1 MTYYASHDLL
11 RVSSFTSSRAVRL
24 VRATATRNCSPLRI
38 AHCVR
43 VRIRVVAPRAVI
55 HPFCVSVH
63 MPPRPDRLIP
73 KASVNA
79 TSVADGAEVGELQ
92 SPWYALN
99 ASCSS
104 AASRDVIAIVD
115 VVYGDDRGIEPSV
128 VEYSAGAILFEAK
141 TLAYELERSYGVT
154 KGSNVILMLENSAA
168 YIVAMHACAG
178 LGAHCAHANPASTAS
193 EFQSALAAIST
204 TSTASPRVI
213 IANDAFANVI
223 GDALYA
229 QYHIA
234 SIANDDTSLDDV
246 SFAPPAVM
254 YHRSGALSVT
264 SSLPSY
270 DRPDVRAFMHH
281 HVACSRFA
289 LDLTVSACGDDYVV
303 TGDSSDLDADEDPLR
318 LLARGGGD
326 ALRWRPSM
334 TNHQLLE
341 CDFQCM
347 FTSGT
352 TGKCKLITHTQRQVA
367 LHARS
372 FAEYC
377 EFKPFEDV
385 ALHVA
390 PMHHAMGASATHPCV
405 LVGGVKQVI
414 IITPHGHFD
423 ARATLETIAAHG
435 VTFTQL
441 APTHLSMTLADVAAF
456 AGHCAPTLRMVS
468 CGGSCVPAHLIR
480 AFTRACPR
488 AVFFVDY
495 GCTEACGKMCSTLR
509 RVANVDAGA
518 EEDVESHSRAGWSM
532 PLFDVAVVK
541 DLSSMQSVAFDDAE
555 SGEVIV
561 RGPTVVR
568 DPDDFDVDVDEW
580 HRTGDVAAVNPK
592 GSLRIVDR
600 VKDVIHVG
608 GETVYGSE
616 VERVVL
622 EHPDVVECA
631 VFAAPDAL
639 MGEIPRCA
647 VVVRDVSPRVDAQ
660 TLIDFIAARLARF
673 KVPHHIVFVDAL
685 PKTSLGKVI
694 KSKLR
699 LDSGSGSGVGAPR
712 NSEDIARGVDRALRD
727 ATGWADDVIID
738 ADAPLIGALGM
749 RSTHAVAFARAL
761 GERFHID
768 VPTTV
773 VFDRF
778 CARGVAEFIQ
788 AATMTTMS
796 VVDQPPMTIHARA
809 RPGHVAVIRISMSC
823 PGRVD
828 DFESYIRRA
837 GDAAQTLDGRF
848 DVECPTTTAMTTSI
862 PVRFASRIMPMDVD
876 DIVANE
882 LAPSEAAYVDPQH
895 RLTLRHA
902 LSMSPGP
909 SSGVF
914 IGCMWNDDYA
924 TTLAACPCVLAA
936 PSASIGLGSGL
947 AFLTGRVAFVVNAAG
962 PAVGV
967 DTACSSSLV
976 ACALGIDAI
985 HGTSH
990 TTQAVCGGVNALI
1003 SARTMGTIYR
1013 LGALSPDGRCK
1024 TLDVGADGYGRA
1036 EACAQCLLDKCDT
1049 ESSTHITRVCMN
1061 QDARSS
1067 ALTAP
1072 RGSAQSACVTEAMT
1086 ADVEPHSA
1094 PRQYTLH
1101 GTGTPLGDPLE
1112 FSALFEALDA
1122 HVNAMTVM
1130 SVKST
1135 LGHGEGAAGIVGAL
1149 AALASVAERRDV
1161 HISHLV
1167 ALNQY
1172 IRDVP
1177 ARAAMPRQPAGCA
1190 LTSSSGDASVV
1201 VARVAGVSAFGMSGT
1216 NAVGAVKSSS
1226 SSSVVSALALPR
1238 RRFLFDAAHW
1248 CSVPPPSHAFIHR
1261 YVETTF
1267 SGIVTF
1273 RARVDARRHRLDY
1286 RLAGAPA
1293 FGAAAFADIAHG
1305 VAVSKLLLSSTDACV
1320 RHMCVHAVLFLRATG
1335 VSEFDVGVSARLG
1348 AVSARTS
1355 DGVKRM
1361 SCDVR
1366 QMRHVM
1372 SSNTASGGSRR
1383 TPTPTTACEPSRRP
1397 RLCAARARDSC
1408 PNADAGHVALVDAAM
1423 QLGAFMISTTTMTE
1437 ARVPISFETVYQQRH
1452 SSCMGDSAALAA
1464 KALNR
1469 VVAAGFASATH
1480 VATTSMLS
1488 SRLRQ
1493 RQHQGGSKSKHM
1505 IYEHQRVALCAL
1517 SSSSWSKVSSSSV
1530 ARLRLQERR
1539 SASSPALVAAAL
1551 NVVQCSTCDGAFP
1564 ACITFETMTE
1574 GAREGGLR
1582 AMARTVALEHR
1593 PLRRRVCS
1601 YSVSSNTSRGDVGGA
1616 ILDDASLHE
1625 FDVCARVVCEPRL
1638 VRGTVTGR
1646 RCDPRGRVLVIFGG
1660 VGGVGL
1666 ETARRANADTVVL
1679 LASRRG
1685 RSLELN
1691 PSTLCVASVSIC
1703 SCDVASID
1711 QVKDCL
1717 SYVSCAA
1724 ASPNVDVAH
1733 ASGALRDNM
1742 LQFQRASSVSTVF
1755 AMKTAGFSSLMHP
1768 CATSLRPCAVL
1779 ACSSIASTLGSAGQ
1793 ANYAAAN
1800 GVVDTLALEKR
1811 AQGLVV
1817 SSAQFGAWSRV
1828 GMTSRASSV
1837 IHRAERLG
1845 LGSIDPEDGVRV
1857 VFDILRACEP
1867 GASVVVVCPFDV
1879 RVVSKYFPADLT
1891 TMFNTF
1897 AGVSQAPSSTSSLA
1911 FAGQHGVGKD
1921 DIRARVASAVRAVI
1935 NTSSISSTSIDV
1947 DAPLVASGLD
1957 SLAANELKIELDG
1970 AFGFHTPA
1978 TLAYDF
1984 PTIRTLS
1991 EYIASQLA
1999 PSSSAPQTHSSMSSL
2014 SLSSSHMPSGALA
2027 EITNTNLACAG
2038 SSSAIAASSTDVD
2051 GASRAPRSRWNH
2063 DFVID
2068 TDAVRAFIP
2077 YFAGFVDHSVTLFD
2091 AEVFGI
2097 PPVEA
2102 LIMCPQMRG
2111 VLEGALI
2118 VGNGNAARD
2127 VGVYVGVTQ
2136 SNYKSDIVHAFWG
2149 QFHQT
2154 MGTGSLPS
2162 VAAGRVNFMFDY
2174 AGPSLAIDTACSSS
2188 LVAVSFAFDALR
2200 ANVVSY
2206 ALMCGTHLMVSANG
2220 AVDRRVAN
2228 LLSMDGR
2235 CKTFDADADG
2245 FAQSEACGVVGARVA
2260 MRHGRN
2266 RRRNDVGAVDRRLQS
2281 RGESSHDMLI
2291 AIVGN
2296 SVNQDGRSSAL
2307 TAPNGPAQQAALRIA
2322 LLVASRD
2329 GFEDG
2334 VSTHGTGTA
2343 LGDPIEVGAIVAVA
2357 SDMSAHGVVLEATKS
2372 QCGHSETAA
2381 GVVALAKTV
2390 RVLARRRRDAVVH
2403 LRRVNH
2409 HVSSI
2414 TTWRRTS
2421 AMVSIPRQSTHYL
2434 RHHETQ
2440 SRTASCGISAFAFQ
2454 GTNAHVVVVA
2464 AAAAVVNAATSST
2477 TPTSVLLSKSRFWP
2491 LPNVYPHVQAF
2502 KAFTKDDV
2510 STMKTTFVGTVHP
2523 RDDAHMLDHI
2533 VNGSAIYPGAGYQE
2547 LAAAIPKIL
2556 VNGNDNGGAVISNSM
2571 IPAPMVMSTESR
2583 TLVDVVV
2590 FGARAVVVKSTTNSA
2605 THMRCGIQRTY
2616 VVRQHTTLVCPRLA
2630 MADRRA
2636 SACARIPRR
2645 DEHLS
2650 YDVHPAALDC
2660 ALQLAA
2666 AIDNARN
2673 DGVVKVP
2680 VGVRAY
2686 KSSSL
2691 SSSSSAAL
2699 SLMVAALRGV
2709 NHTLEDV
2716 NVADVEVKIM
2726 ASRSTGANKRR
2737 KSSNRHF
2744 MYEVGEFAVRST
2756 HRVGRC
2762 QGVYT
2767 MASALAD
2774 DFDAARTRRDSA
2786 CALISVWQSANARV
2800 SSVSLQTT
2808 SRSASEDA
2816 VRAIIRSIS
2825 QEAPLVAFA
2834 STRLGVEDFA
2844 FVDDSVR
2851 SAFVKGAAY
2860 ECDAITLMMREHR
2873 LRLASPSKAPCLR
2886 RNYAP
2891 SIVKAKL
2898 RSGFGFGF
2906 HSDADSAILITGGL
2920 GAVGLEVTR
2929 ACERRGMRVEITS
2942 RTGRAMNF
2950 AHRTGDVRA
2959 FKCDDRLSLRASDAV
2974 FPRGAPIRIV
2984 HAAGTI
2990 RDALVHNQSVYTV
3003 CDVIA
3008 SKSLASIHDG
3018 AAPASHPLASTM
3030 LCSSIAALTGNP
3042 GQTNYAYANALL
3054 DANARRHRREG
3065 EPFASAQFGGWSD
3078 IGMAARDVSIARR
3091 LERIGAGAL
3100 TPEEGISVILK
3111 VVFHGAY
3118 QVRDFVVSPFQWS
3131 RVAASALPAFYVF
3144 GDVIAASEEDTR
3156 RRIESSTSRATDAG
3170 ATNISSTTAEDV
3182 TRKVES
3188 IVQSLVGNRVPN
3200 DAPLMDAGLDSQ
3212 AANELKTE
3220 LDAAFGLDVPA
3231 TAAYDFP
3238 TISALSAYVA
3248 SRIAPAPM
3256 TSTITFGTTGLAAS
3270 GDADYMNIVADIVGA
3285 DLLVPVHSG
3294 DGVSRVPSHRWDN
3307 QWYVES
3313 VALLIPSFSAF
3324 VSAYDVFDDDV
3335 FSLARAEALLMD
3347 VQQRSILEGVLACRL
3362 GASRGPLVED
3372 GLDAALDGVVASTGV
3387 YVAISAM
3394 QYQNEVLDRYWP
3406 NQTSP
3411 YIATGNTLS
3420 VAAGRVSYIFGLRGP
3435 CASMDTACS
3444 SSIVATHFTM
3454 EGLRHRD
3461 CTSAV
3466 IAGVISILGPGVSAI
3481 FFSSGMLSQSGRC
3494 KTLDAEADGYV
3505 RGEARGVFVV
3515 DAADS
3520 ADESH
3525 ALRAGVAIIGSS
3537 MNQDGRSSSLTA
3549 PHGPSQSVSLR
3560 LALRAAR
3567 VCGTDVDKLQMHGTG
3582 TPLGDPIEVGATMTV
3597 LAACV
3602 RSRDDAG
3609 GVFPLTLEAHK
3620 SHIGHTET
3628 ASGMVALAQ
3637 PLATLASGV
3646 VETILHL
3653 RAMNPHI
3660 ATIARTSAL
3669 RREAST
3675 PRQRAARVASHA
3687 GVSSFAFQ
3695 GTNANAI
3702 QRVIRHSKRV
3712 PRARPMLRRQR
3723 FWPLPSLHP
3732 HVHCF
3737 RNLDNFAAQRGRRD
3751 ELRMLVRVDGRLHAH
3766 VLDHRVLDA
3775 ALYPGA
3781 GFQEIA
3787 SAVARIFGA
3796 SRDDFAVVHSTV
3808 AVPLHMRAKMN
3819 IEFEAS
3825 AFPENGETRI
3835 RSAGATTTYMRC
3847 STRRILNDVDFSAS
3861 AHRHCYHATMLP
3873 SRSREPPMMACAK
3886 IASPESHA
3894 YLDYWIHPACL
3905 DNALQCGAVMSA
3917 GSPSS
3922 SPSSDDVKVP
3932 VGVDAY
3938 AARAIPTHAR
3948 MLYASASPSHYLLHN
3963 SAAVVGLRVKSMRRG
3978 AQKMASNSGERSM
3991 AYTVKWFAVNTNL
4004 VETYDQ
4010 DATTPALALSSRRR
4024 RGGSSA
4030 SCSRAFS
4037 AALATSHVA
4046 PKPLLHAFNA
4056 QSLAQS
4062 LTPDVLGDGL
4072 HGLNRTAAQEFR
4084 HAEVTGT
4091 RTSANLAKRRRAD
4104 VLAGSSPV
4112 APGVSSTHVAGDAHE
4127 TLEIGGTT
4135 YERRLRPLAT
4145 SVRDDMNMCAR
4156 RSSSSMFARV
4166 KSHVMH
4172 GNDIDAPARVTLI
4185 SGGLGAIGMEYARY
4199 VDGRRS
4205 RVHALSRAGR
4215 SREFDGFGFNH
4226 VIAHKCDASHAN
4238 DILSVSWRDID
4249 DVVHAA
4255 GVLRDA
4261 LMRKQ
4266 NAHSMF
4272 AVVGSKV
4279 DSWTKMRSRL
4289 AQCAPH
4295 KIVLCSSIS
4304 ALSGS
4309 VGQANYTAANATL
4322 DGDALAA
4329 RRLGNSQSSMAWGAW
4344 LNAGMAD
4351 ASVLSRV
4358 DAMGFGIVTP
4368 ERGMRAL
4375 ERVMS
4380 RVDVANVVATPFDFV
4395 KLARAMATSAP
4406 RIYTGM
4412 LPKITATS
4420 KTRRVAVGRTKG
4432 TGARRQ
4438 HSIGDIR
4445 TKVAAIVSGI
4455 VGRDVSE
4462 DEPLMDAG
4470 LDSIGGAELQKNIED
4485 EFSIELPATAAFDYP
4500 TVSALSDFVASQ
4512 IGDGDGGDEDEYVG
4526 GGAGAARSRL
4536 SIDDVRQRVLA
4547 IASGVIGREIG
4558 TSEPLVDAGIDSLS
4572 GQEMKS
4578 QVEDEFGIELPATA
4592 AFDYPT
4598 VDALSDYVASEI
4610 GARTSSVAAMTTISH
4625 AIAAAAAQKSVVA
4638 RAYSLRAPQPP
4649 DADGIR
4655 RVPLHR
4661 WDMDRYQQGIQEY
4674 MLSRVT
4680 GYNLHI
4686 PCFGGFLARYE
4697 YFDAKV
4703 FSISSLEALY
4713 MDVQQRSL
4721 LEGVARAM
4729 FKSEGIGNDAL
4740 ESTPT
4745 SLPSG
4750 VYVGIASCDYADE
4763 LLRAYV
4769 PVLHPF
4775 LVSGT
4780 SLNVAAGRIS
4790 YTFNFR
4796 GPSMSVD
4803 TACSSSLV
4811 TTHLSFIALRCGET
4825 SSAVSCGVQ
4834 ALLSAH
4840 ITGVFHSS
4848 GMLADDGRCKTLDA
4862 DADGYVRGEARGVLA
4877 LEAVGAAAMGKI
4889 CDVVIA
4895 GTAVNQDGRSSALTA
4910 PNGPSQKVVM
4920 REALTLAAVT
4930 GAAIDKLH
4938 MHGTGTPLGD
4948 PIEFG
4953 AALPVLERVDPTQPA
4968 PAFEASK
4975 SAVGHT
4981 ETAAGIIAILASI
4994 ASLPQSTVNR
5004 IMHLKFLNPH
5014 CQSLAAAA
5022 KTNGTSAPRQSFGRA
5037 ASLAQASGFAFQGTN
5052 ANAVARVSLT
5062 NARTSH
5068 TGRELLFHRERF
5080 YPLPHLFPHLHTF
5093 NGLDDFGALTRFGAL
5108 VDTRVHGHM
5117 LDNYR
5122 VFPVGALLELA
5133 NATMRIM
5140 EITEHALRDVH
5151 VFTPLVLFT
5160 KSNTEFEVCVSNAG
5174 GNVVVQSNGGQDVH
5188 MTCAFDRFLNNCAR
5202 DATVRGGLW
5211 GLAEPSRDDVVRARV
5226 RPSERHEHFEYNVN
5240 PMCVESALTLRAA
5253 LERSSEAHFVCASC
5267 VRYSTPEHA
5276 STASHGLAEATA
5288 RKSAYAIR
5296 STTMHAP
5303 MFRPLRSATSRAVV
5317 ESARAAGIP
5326 KTRRRIPPA
5335 KTMDEIQGGVR
5346 RMCATIVG
5354 TLVEPD
5360 APLTDCGIDSL
5371 GAAELRSAIQH
5382 EFAVVLPVTVAF
5394 ECPTTNALGAFVH
5407 KELSAARAEAI
5418 KQSSDRERH
5427 TRARKR
5433 IVATSWRSIAETIYD
5448 TLTLR
5453 DVVVAV
5459 LAYLVY
5465 VTLARI
5471 ESL

>member
-1 MTYYASHDLL
+1 MTYYASHDL
-11 RVSSFTSSRAVRL
+11 RVSSFTSSCAVRL
-24 VRATATRNCSPLRI
+24 VRATSTRSLSPLRI

-79 TSVADGAEVGELQ
+79 TSVADGAEVGDLQ

-104 AASRDVIAIVD
+104 AASRDAIAIVD
-115 VVYGDDRGIEPSV
+115 VVYDDDRGVEPSV

-141 TLAYELERSYGVT
+141 TLACELERSYGVT

-168 YIVAMHACAG
+168 YIVATHACAG
-178 LGAHCAHANPASTAS
+178 LGARCAHANPASTAS
-193 EFQSALAAIST
+193 ELQSALAAIST

-264 SSLPSY
+264 SLLPSY

-289 LDLTVSACGDDYVV
+289 LDLTVSACGDDYIV

-318 LLARGGGD
+318 LLARGGVD

-352 TGKCKLITHTQRQVA
+352 TGECKLITHTQRQVA

-385 ALHVA
+385 ALHAA
-390 PMHHAMGASATHPCV
+390 PMHHAMGASATYPCV
-405 LVGGVKQVI
+405 LVEGVKQVI

-468 CGGSCVPAHLIR
+468 CGGSRVPAHLIR

-509 RVANVDAGA
+509 RVADVDAGA
-518 EEDVESHSRAGWSM
+518 EEDIESHSRAGWSM

-568 DPDDFDVDVDEW
+568 DPNDFDVDVDEW
-580 HRTGDVAAVNPK
+580 HRTGDVAAVNAK

-673 KVPHHIVFVDAL
+673 KVPHDVVFVDAL

-699 LDSGSGSGVGAPR
+699 LDSSSGSGVGAPR
-712 NSEDIARGVDRALRD
+712 DSEDIARGVDRALRD
-727 ATGWADDVIID
+727 ATGWSNDVIID
-738 ADAPLIGALGM
+738 ADAPLMSLGL

-761 GERFHID
+761 GERFGVD

-773 VFDRF
+773 AFDQV

-788 AATMTTMS
+788 AATTSTTT
-796 VVDQPPMTIHARA
+796 VVDQPPMAIHARVRA
-809 RPGHVAVIRISMSC
+809 GHVAVIRISMSC

-862 PVRFASRIMPMDVD
+862 PIRFASRIMSMDVD

-924 TTLAACPCVLAA
+924 ATLAACPCVVAA

-947 AFLTGRVAFVVNAAG
+947 AFLTGRVAYVANAAG

-985 HGTSH
+985 IGTSHH

-1003 SARTMGTIYR
+1003 SARTMGIIYR

-1036 EACAQCLLDKCDT
+1036 EACAQCLLDTRDT
-1049 ESSTHITRVCMN
+1049 ESSIRITRVCVN

-1086 ADVEPHSA
+1086 AGVEPHSA

-1122 HVNAMTVM
+1122 RVNAMTVM

-1167 ALNQY
+1167 ALNPY
-1172 IRDVP
+1172 IRNVP
-1177 ARAAMPRQPAGCA
+1177 ARATMPRQPTGCA
-1190 LTSSSGDASVV
+1190 LTSSDGDASVV

-1216 NAVGAVKSSS
+1216 NAVGAVKSS

-1261 YVETTF
+1261 YGETTF
-1267 SGIVTF
+1267 AGIVTF

-1305 VAVSKLLLSSTDACV
+1305 VAASTLLVSSTDACV

-1335 VSEFDVGVSARLG
+1335 VSEFDVGVSARRG
-1348 AVSARTS
+1348 AVSARAS

-1366 QMRHVM
+1366 QMRHVV
-1372 SSNTASGGSRR
+1372 SSNTASSGSRR
-1383 TPTPTTACEPSRRP
+1383 TMTACEPSPRP
-1397 RLCAARARDSC
+1397 RLCAARARDSRQ
-1408 PNADAGHVALVDAAM
+1408 NADAGHVALVDAAM
-1423 QLGAFMISTTTMTE
+1423 QLGVFMTSTSTMTE
-1437 ARVPISFETVYQQRH
+1437 AHVPISFATFYQRRH
-1452 SSCMGDSAALAA
+1452 SLCMGDSTALAA

-1469 VVAAGFASATH
+1469 VVAVGFASATH
-1480 VATTSMLS
+1480 VATMSMLS
-1488 SRLRQ
+1488 SRLRP
-1493 RQHQGGSKSKHM
+1493 RQHHGGSKSKHM

-1517 SSSSWSKVSSSSV
+1517 RSSSRSKVSSSSF
-1530 ARLRLQERR
+1530 ARLRLRERR
-1539 SASSPALVAAAL
+1539 SASPPALVAAAL
-1551 NVVQCSTCDGAFP
+1551 NVVQCSTRDGAFP
-1564 ACITFETMTE
+1564 ACIAFETTTE
-1574 GAREGGLR
+1574 GARGGGLR
-1582 AMARTVALEHR
+1582 AMARTAALEHR

-1601 YSVSSNTSRGDVGGA
+1601 YSASANASRGDVGGA

-1625 FDVCARVVCEPRL
+1625 FDVCARVICEPRL

-1646 RCDPRGRVLVIFGG
+1646 RRDPRGRVLVIFGG

-1666 ETARRANADTVVL
+1666 ETVRRADADAVVL

-1703 SCDVASID
+1703 SCDVASVD
-1711 QVKDCL
+1711 EVKDCV
-1717 SYVSCAA
+1717 SYVSRAA

-1755 AMKTAGFSSLMHP
+1755 AMKTAGFASLMHP

-1817 SSAQFGAWSRV
+1817 TSAQFGAWSRV

-1845 LGSIDPEDGVRV
+1845 LGLIDPEDGVRV

-1891 TMFNTF
+1891 TLFSTF
-1897 AGVSQAPSSTSSLA
+1897 AGVSQAPSSTSSQPT
-1911 FAGQHGVGKD
+1911 FAGRHGVGKLATDID

-1935 NTSSISSTSIDV
+1935 NTSSISPSSIDV
-1947 DAPLVASGLD
+1947 DAPLVAAGLD
-1957 SLAANELKIELDG
+1957 SLAANELKSELDG

-1999 PSSSAPQTHSSMSSL
+1999 PSSSAPQTHSSMSRS
-2014 SLSSSHMPSGALA
+2014 SLSSSHMTSGALA
-2027 EITNTNLACAG
+2027 EIINTNLACAG
-2038 SSSAIAASSTDVD
+2038 SSLTTASSSTDVD

-2111 VLEGALI
+2111 VLEGALV
-2118 VGNGNAARD
+2118 VGNDDAARD

-2206 ALMCGTHLMVSANG
+2206 ALMCGTHSMVSANG

-2260 MRHGRN
+2260 MGHGRN
-2266 RRRNDVGAVDRRLQS
+2266 HRRNDVGAVDRRRQS

-2381 GVVALAKTV
+2381 GVVALVKTV
-2390 RVLARRRRDAVVH
+2390 RALERRRRDAVVH

-2414 TTWRRTS
+2414 ITWRRTS
-2421 AMVSIPRQSTHYL
+2421 AMVSIPRQSAHYL

-2477 TPTSVLLSKSRFWP
+2477 TRTSVLLSKSRFWP
-2491 LPNVYPHVQAF
+2491 LPNIYPHVHAF
-2502 KAFTKDDV
+2502 KAFTKDAV
-2510 STMKTTFVGTVHP
+2510 STMKTTFVGAVHP

-2533 VNGSAIYPGAGYQE
+2533 VNGTAIYPGAGYQE

-2556 VNGNDNGGAVISNSM
+2556 GDGNDSGGTVISNSM
-2571 IPAPMVMSTESR
+2571 IPAPMVMSTDSR
-2583 TLVDVVV
+2583 TRVDVVV
-2590 FGARAVVVKSTTNSA
+2590 FDARAIVVKSTATSA

-2616 VVRQHTTLVCPRLA
+2616 VVRQHAASACPTRA
-2630 MADRRA
+2630 MADRRE

-2650 YDVHPAALDC
+2650 YDVHPAALDG

-2673 DGVVKVP
+2673 EGVVKVP

-2691 SSSSSAAL
+2691 SSSSS
-2699 SLMVAALRGV
+2699 LMVAALRGV

-2716 NVADVEVKIM
+2716 NVVGVEVKIM

-2737 KSSNRHF
+2737 ESSNRDF

-2767 MASALAD
+2767 MASASAD

-2800 SSVSLQTT
+2800 SSISLQTT

-2825 QEAPLVAFA
+2825 QEAPSVAFA
-2834 STRLGVEDFA
+2834 SVRLGVEDFA

-2851 SAFVKGAAY
+2851 PAFVKGAAY
-2860 ECDAITLMMREHR
+2860 ECDAITLVMREHR
-2873 LRLASPSKAPCLR
+2873 LRLASPSKAPCIL

-2891 SIVKAKL
+2891 SNVKAKL

-2950 AHRTGDVRA
+2950 AHRSGDVRA

-3018 AAPASHPLASTM
+3018 AAPASHPLASAM

-3078 IGMAARDVSIARR
+3078 IGMAARDASIARR

-3118 QVRDFVVSPFQWS
+3118 HVRDVVVSPFQWS

-3156 RRIESSTSRATDAG
+3156 RRIESSTSRVTDAG
-3170 ATNISSTTAEDV
+3170 ATNISFTTAEDV

-3238 TISALSAYVA
+3238 TIFALSAYVA
-3248 SRIAPAPM
+3248 SRIAPAPT
-3256 TSTITFGTTGLAAS
+3256 TSAITFGTTGLAAS

-3335 FSLARAEALLMD
+3335 FGLARAEALLMD

-3362 GASRGPLVED
+3362 GASRGPLLED

-3461 CTSAV
+3461 CASAV

-3515 DAADS
+3515 DAADC
-3520 ADESH
+3520 ADERH
-3525 ALRAGVAIIGSS
+3525 ATRASVAIIGSS

-3549 PHGPSQSVSLR
+3549 PHGPSQSASLR

-3567 VCGTDVDKLQMHGTG
+3567 VRGTDVDKLQMHGTG

-3597 LAACV
+3597 LAACG
-3602 RSRDDAG
+3602 RSGDDAV

-3637 PLATLASGV
+3637 PLATLTSGV

-3669 RREAST
+3669 RREASA

-3702 QRVIRHSKRV
+3702 QRVIHHSKCV

-3723 FWPLPSLHP
+3723 FWPLPTLHP

-3737 RNLDNFAAQRGRRD
+3737 RNLENGRRD
-3751 ELRMLVRVDGRLHAH
+3751 ELRMLARVDGRLHAH

-3781 GFQEIA
+3781 GFQELA
-3787 SAVARIFGA
+3787 SAVARIFAA
-3796 SRDDFAVVHSTV
+3796 SREDFAVVHSTV

-3847 STRRILNDVDFSAS
+3847 STRRILYDVDFSAS
-3861 AHRHCYHATMLP
+3861 AHRHCHHATMLP

-3922 SPSSDDVKVP
+3922 SPSSEDVKVP

-3978 AQKMASNSGERSM
+3978 AQKMASNNGERSM
-3991 AYTVKWFAVNTNL
+3991 VYSVKWFAVNTTS

-4010 DATTPALALSSRRR
+4010 DATTSALALSARRQ
-4024 RGGSSA
+4024 RGAASA

-4046 PKPLLHAFNA
+4046 PKPLLQAFNA
-4056 QSLAQS
+4056 QA

-4084 HAEVTGT
+4084 HAVATGT
-4091 RTSANLAKRRRAD
+4091 RTSAHSAKRRRTDA
-4104 VLAGSSPV
+4104 LAGSSPL
-4112 APGVSSTHVAGDAHE
+4112 APGTRSTHVAGDAHE
-4127 TLEIGGTT
+4127 TLAIGGTT

-4145 SVRDDMNMCAR
+4145 SARDDMNMCAR

-4279 DSWTKMRSRL
+4279 DSWTRMRSRL

-4344 LNAGMAD
+4344 SNAGMAD

-4358 DAMGFGIVTP
+4358 DAMGFGVVTP

-4395 KLARAMATSAP
+4395 KLARAMSSSAP

-4420 KTRRVAVGRTKG
+4420 KTRRVAVGRTKR

-4445 TKVAAIVSGI
+4445 TKVASIVSGI

-4512 IGDGDGGDEDEYVG
+4512 IGDGGGGDGGNEDEYVDS
-4526 GGAGAARSRL
+4526 GAGAARSGL

-4547 IASGVIGREIG
+4547 IASGVIGREVG

-4610 GARTSSVAAMTTISH
+4610 GARTSGVAAMTTVSH
-4625 AIAAAAAQKSVVA
+4625 AVAAAAAQKIVVA
-4638 RAYSLRAPQPP
+4638 RAHSLRAPQPP

-4674 MLSRVT
+4674 MQSRVT

-4697 YFDAKV
+4697 YFDAKA

-4721 LEGVARAM
+4721 LEGVAHAT
-4729 FKSEGIGNDAL
+4729 FKSDGIGNDAL
-4740 ESTPT
+4740 ESTAT

-4811 TTHLSFIALRCGET
+4811 TTHLSFIALRGGET

-4877 LEAVGAAAMGKI
+4877 LEAVGAAAMEKI

-5068 TGRELLFHRERF
+5068 TGRKILFHRERF

-5108 VDTRVHGHM
+5108 VDTRVHAHM

-5133 NATMRIM
+5133 SATMRIM
-5140 EITEHALRDVH
+5140 GFTEHALRDVH

-5160 KSNTEFEVCVSNAG
+5160 KSNTECEVCVSNASG
-5174 GNVVVQSNGGQDVH
+5174 DVVVQSNGGQDVH
-5188 MTCAFDRFLNNCAR
+5188 MTCAFDRFLNDCAR
-5202 DATVRGGLW
+5202 DAPQRGGWW
-5211 GLAEPSRDDVVRARV
+5211 GRLADRSRGDAVRARI

-5288 RKSAYAIR
+5288 RESAYAMR

-5303 MFRPLRSATSRAVV
+5303 VFRPLRSATSRSVV

-5335 KTMDEIQGGVR
+5335 KTLDEIQGGVR

-5382 EFAVVLPVTVAF
+5382 EFAVVLPVAVAF